1 MLKRRSALCWSM
13 WKESTDGL
21 ERTFLFADF
30 KEALGFVVEVGR
42 LGEAANHHPDID
54 IRWNKVHLALVTHD
68 AGDQVTEKDRL
79 LAEQIDSI
87 GVNVV
92 HARANKL
99 F

>member
-1 MLKRRSALCWSM
+1 M

-21 ERTFLFADF
+21 ERTFLFVDF

-54 IRWNKVHLALVTHD
+54 IRWNKVHLTLVTHD
-68 AGDQVTEKDRL
+68 AGDQITDKDRT
-79 LAEQIDSI
+79 LADQIDSI
-87 GVNVV
+87 GSNVV
-92 HARANKL
+92 HARVHKL